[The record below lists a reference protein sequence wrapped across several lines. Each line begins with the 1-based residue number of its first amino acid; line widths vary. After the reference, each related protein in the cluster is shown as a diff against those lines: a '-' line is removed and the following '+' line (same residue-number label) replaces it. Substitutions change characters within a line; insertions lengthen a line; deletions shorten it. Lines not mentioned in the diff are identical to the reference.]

1 MRPLPVYRMIR
12 LPHLPSR
19 SLNLVRVRAEAL
31 TGEIN
36 PEGNMFNKTQFN
48 ARLFSAAAASIILST
63 GLTGAHAD
71 VLTPGARVEFDIDA
85 PMLADALRA
94 FGAQS
99 GTPILFA
106 EALVAGRK
114 APRLN
119 GNFVPTDALDRLLL
133 GSGLVAVKGQGRA
146 IIIRAQDVAPEQAP
160 PPAHAGQ
167 AQVPAQ
173 TLAAPGVADSEDG
186 TLRVDT
192 VTVTGTSLRGISPE
206 SSPLQIYSREDI
218 LGSGVTTTEQFIR
231 TLPQNFGGGSS
242 EFAPGG
248 LPNDINSRQ
257 NNTFGTSAN
266 LRGLGSRG
274 TLVLLNGN
282 RLAPTSKVGDFVD
295 LSLIPVSALE
305 RIDVLTDGASSIY
318 GGDAVAGVI
327 NFVLRDDFEGAETS
341 ARFGSVTDGDMKEYR
356 LSQTLGSAWGSGN
369 ILGTYE
375 YFDRGNLT
383 LADRPNIGLPLLTD
397 GEPVPDTGAVDLLPK
412 QRRHSAVVSARQAL
426 GPALELSGSG
436 LYSKRDVV
444 SHSILSSAP
453 GYKQIYNTKSESLS
467 GSFGVDYEL
476 APGWFAAAD
485 ATYSQIRNEETLT
498 FFLTQDPS
506 VDQTESRSDLW
517 SLDAQLNGDLLKI
530 PGGRIKAALGGH
542 FRRESFTNESQSSGV
557 NRDAERDVSAVYGEL
572 LLPIVGEGNTLPLAR
587 RLELNLSGRFDDYS
601 DFGSSFSPKAG
612 ILWSPASGLN
622 LRTSY
627 SESFAPPPLGR
638 VGALDRTGSV
648 SPYQLI
654 LDRLGLPLP
663 DASLAGVD
671 YMVLGGTAENLD
683 AEESRTFTA
692 GLDFSRDAG
701 SHAWSATANYYDITF
716 EGRLGSTPVPG
727 NVNINA
733 APGIAFSMP
742 GSFPEGII
750 IFNPSPEEL
759 SAILA
764 GLSHPVRLN
773 SGASLDNIA
782 IVNSVNVVRNIAE
795 TQTRGLDAQITYSA
809 DTRLGRIST
818 GLNANYILEFSEQAA
833 ATTPPVETTNTL
845 YNPVDLKIR
854 ANAGIHR
861 GGFKGTLFLNY
872 SDSYQTDTTA
882 DASDIGSWT
891 TVDATV
897 SYTFEDQVGWL
908 DGAAASLS
916 VTNLFDRNPP
926 SAPSRGSF
934 LISGFD
940 PTNASPLGRFVAL
953 ELRKR
958 F

>member
-1 MRPLPVYRMIR
+1 M
-12 LPHLPSR
+12 
-19 SLNLVRVRAEAL
+19 
-31 TGEIN
+31 
-36 PEGNMFNKTQFN
+36 
-48 ARLFSAAAASIILST
+48 
-63 GLTGAHAD
+63 
-71 VLTPGARVEFDIDA
+71 
-85 PMLADALRA
+85 
-94 FGAQS
+94 
-99 GTPILFA
+99 
-106 EALVAGRK
+106 
-114 APRLN
+114 
-119 GNFVPTDALDRLLL
+119 
-133 GSGLVAVKGQGRA
+133 
-146 IIIRAQDVAPEQAP
+146 
-160 PPAHAGQ
+160 
-167 AQVPAQ
+167 
-173 TLAAPGVADSEDG
+173 
-186 TLRVDT
+186 
-192 VTVTGTSLRGISPE
+192 
-206 SSPLQIYSREDI
+206 
-218 LGSGVTTTEQFIR
+218 
-231 TLPQNFGGGSS
+231 
-242 EFAPGG
+242 
-248 LPNDINSRQ
+248 
-257 NNTFGTSAN
+257 
-266 LRGLGSRG
+266 
-274 TLVLLNGN
+274 
-282 RLAPTSKVGDFVD
+282 
-295 LSLIPVSALE
+295 
-305 RIDVLTDGASSIY
+305 
-318 GGDAVAGVI
+318 
-327 NFVLRDDFEGAETS
+327 
-341 ARFGSVTDGDMKEYR
+341 
-356 LSQTLGSAWGSGN
+356 
-369 ILGTYE
+369 
-375 YFDRGNLT
+375 
-383 LADRPNIGLPLLTD
+383 
-397 GEPVPDTGAVDLLPK
+397 
-412 QRRHSAVVSARQAL
+412 
-426 GPALELSGSG
+426 
-436 LYSKRDVV
+436 
-444 SHSILSSAP
+444 
-453 GYKQIYNTKSESLS
+453 
-467 GSFGVDYEL
+467 
-476 APGWFAAAD
+476 
-485 ATYSQIRNEETLT
+485 
-498 FFLTQDPS
+498 
-506 VDQTESRSDLW
+506 
-517 SLDAQLNGDLLKI
+517 
-530 PGGRIKAALGGH
+530 
-542 FRRESFTNESQSSGV
+542 

-897 SYTFEDQVGWL
+897 SYTFEEQVGWL

>member
-1 MRPLPVYRMIR
+1 
-12 LPHLPSR
+12 
-19 SLNLVRVRAEAL
+19 
-31 TGEIN
+31 
-36 PEGNMFNKTQFN
+36 MFNTSLFKT
-48 ARLFSAAAASIILST
+48 RLFSAAAATIILSS
-63 GLTGAHAD
+63 GMGGAQAE
-71 VLTPGARVEFDIDA
+71 TPAPGGEVAFNIDA
-85 PMLADALRA
+85 PLLGDALRA

-99 GTPILFA
+99 GTPILFP
-106 EALVAGRK
+106 EALVAGRA
-114 APRLN
+114 APGLQ
-119 GNFVPTDALDRLLL
+119 GSFAPDAALERLLQ
-133 GSGLVAVKGQGRA
+133 GSGLEAVKGQGGA
-146 IIIRAQDVAPEQAP
+146 VIIRQRAGTPEPAAA
-160 PPAHAGQ
+160 PAHRPQEDTPARTLPERSQ
-167 AQVPAQ
+167 ADGD
-173 TLAAPGVADSEDG
+173 TG
-186 TLRVDT
+186 TLRIDT
-192 VTVTGTSLRGISPE
+192 VTVTGTSLRGIAPE
-206 SSPLQIYSREDI
+206 SSPLQVYSRDEI

-305 RIDVLTDGASSIY
+305 RVDVLTDGASSIY

-341 ARFGSVTDGDMKEYR
+341 ARYGAVTEGDMAEYR
-356 LSQTLGSAWGSGN
+356 LSQTLGTAWGSGN

-383 LADRPNIGLPLLTD
+383 LADRPDIGLPLLTD
-397 GEPVPDTGAVDLLPK
+397 GTPVPDTGAVDLLPE
-412 QRRHSAVVSARQAL
+412 QSRHSAVVSVRQAV

-444 SHSILSSAP
+444 SHSILNSAP
-453 GYKQIYNTKSESLS
+453 GYAQVYTTDSESFS
-467 GSFGVDYEL
+467 GSFGADYAL
-476 APGWFAAAD
+476 APGWFASAD
-485 ATYSQIRNEETLT
+485 ATYSQIRNEEVLT

-506 VDQTESRSDLW
+506 VDQTDSRSDLW
-517 SLDAQLNGDLLKI
+517 SLDAQVNGNLFSL
-530 PGGRIKAALGGH
+530 PGGTVKAALGGH
-542 FRRESFTNESQSSGV
+542 VRRESFRNESQSSGV
-557 NRDAERDVSAVYGEL
+557 NRDADRDVSAVYGEI
-572 LLPIVGEGNTLPLAR
+572 LLPVVGEGNALPLAR

-612 ILWSPASGLN
+612 LLWSPAAGLN

-671 YMVLGGTAENLD
+671 YMVLGGTAADLD

-692 GLDFSRDAG
+692 GLDFVRDTGSR
-701 SHAWSATANYYDITF
+701 AWSATANYYDIAF
-716 EGRLGSTPVPG
+716 DGRLGSTPVPG

-733 APGIAFSMP
+733 APGIAFATP
-742 GSFPEGII
+742 GAFPAGTI
-750 IFNPSPEEL
+750 IFNPDPDEL

-764 GLSHPVRLN
+764 GLAHPVRLN
-773 SGASLDNIA
+773 AGASLDNIGIINA
-782 IVNSVNVVRNIAE
+782 VNVVRNIAA
-795 TQTRGLDAQITYSA
+795 TQTRGLDAQFTYRAETAFGRVSA
-809 DTRLGRIST
+809 
-818 GLNANYILEFSEQAA
+818 GLNANYILEFTEQAA
-833 ATTPPVETTNTL
+833 ATTPPVETANTL

-854 ANAGIHR
+854 ANAGIRR
-861 GGFKGTLFLNY
+861 GGFNGTLFLNY
-872 SDSYQTDTTA
+872 TDTYQTDTTQA
-882 DASDIGSWT
+882 ATGIGSWT
-891 TVDATV
+891 TFDAAL
-897 SYTFEDQVGWL
+897 SYTFEDRSGWL
-908 DGAAASLS
+908 EGAAVDLS
-916 VTNLFDRNPP
+916 ITNLFDRAPP
-926 SAPSRGSF
+926 ATPSRGAF

>member
-1 MRPLPVYRMIR
+1 
-12 LPHLPSR
+12 
-19 SLNLVRVRAEAL
+19 
-31 TGEIN
+31 
-36 PEGNMFNKTQFN
+36 MFNTSKFKT
-48 ARLFSAAAASIILST
+48 RLFSAAATTIILSV
-63 GLTGAHAD
+63 GMAEVHAD
-71 VLTPGARVEFDIDA
+71 TPAPGGEVAFNIDA
-85 PMLADALRA
+85 PLLGDALRA

-99 GTPILFA
+99 GTSILFS
-106 EALVAGRK
+106 ETLVAGRA
-114 APRLN
+114 APGLN
-119 GNFVPTDALDRLLL
+119 GTFAPSAALDRLLQ
-133 GSGLVAVKGQGRA
+133 GSGLEAVKGQGQTV
-146 IIIRAQDVAPEQAP
+146 IIRKRKDAPEPAV
-160 PPAHAGQ
+160 PPAH
-167 AQVPAQ
+167 PARGEAPVE
-173 TLAAPGVADSEDG
+173 TLPDPSRAETAPG
-186 TLRVDT
+186 TLRIDT
-192 VTVTGTSLRGISPE
+192 VTVTGTSLRGIAPE
-206 SSPLQIYSREDI
+206 SSPLQIYSRDEI
-218 LGSGVTTTEQFIR
+218 LESGVTTTEQFIR

-305 RIDVLTDGASSIY
+305 RVDVLTDGASSIY

-341 ARFGSVTDGDMKEYR
+341 ARYGSVTDGDMAEYR
-356 LSQTLGSAWGSGN
+356 LSQTLGTAWGSGN

-397 GEPVPDTGAVDLLPK
+397 GEPVPDTGAVDLLP
-412 QRRHSAVVSARQAL
+412 QQSRHSAVVSGRQAV

-453 GYKQIYNTKSESLS
+453 GYAQIYSTESESLS
-467 GSFGVDYEL
+467 GSFGIDYEL
-476 APGWFAAAD
+476 ASGWFASAD
-485 ATYSQIRNEETLT
+485 ATYSQIRNEEILT

-506 VDQTESRSDLW
+506 IDQTDSQSDLW
-517 SLDAQLNGDLLKI
+517 SLDVQLNGNLFSL
-530 PGGRIKAALGGH
+530 PGGTVKAALGGH
-542 FRRESFTNESQSSGV
+542 FRQESFTNESQSSGV
-557 NRDAERDVSAVYGEL
+557 NRDAERDVSAVYGEIL
-572 LLPIVGEGNTLPLAR
+572 VPIISEGNALPVAR
-587 RLELNLSGRFDDYS
+587 RIELNLSGRLDDYS
-601 DFGSSFSPKAG
+601 DFGSSFSPKIG
-612 ILWSPASGLN
+612 LLWSPAAGVN
-622 LRTSY
+622 LRSSY

-671 YMVLGGTAENLD
+671 YMVLGGTAADLA

-692 GLDFSRDAG
+692 GLDYVRDRG
-701 SHAWSATANYYDITF
+701 SDSWSATANYYDIAF
-716 EGRLGSTPVPG
+716 DGRLGSTPVPG

-733 APGIAFSMP
+733 APGIAFDTP
-742 GSFPEGII
+742 GAFPVGTI
-750 IFNPSPEEL
+750 IFNPSLDEL
-759 SAILA
+759 NAILA
-764 GLSHPVRLN
+764 SLAHPVRLN
-773 SGASLDNIA
+773 AGTSLDNIGIINA
-782 IVNSVNVVRNIAE
+782 VNVVRNIAATE
-795 TQTRGLDAQITYSA
+795 TRGLDAQLTYSTETA
-809 DTRLGRIST
+809 FGRVST
-818 GLNANYILEFSEQAA
+818 GLNANYILEFTEQAA
-833 ATTPPVETTNTL
+833 ATTPQVETSNTL

-854 ANAGIHR
+854 ANVGIRR
-861 GGFKGTLFLNY
+861 GGFNGTLFINY
-872 SDSYQTDTTA
+872 SDSYQTDTTEEA
-882 DASDIGSWT
+882 AGIGSWT
-891 TVDATV
+891 TLDASF
-897 SYTFEDQVGWL
+897 SYAFEDRSGWL
-908 DGAAASLS
+908 DGTAASLV
-916 VTNLFDRNPP
+916 VTNLFDRDPP
-926 SAPSRGSF
+926 STPSRGTF